1 MLFGSFGQLNNALG
15 STIVLWY
22 GANLVIQGD
31 LSVGQLI
38 AFNML
43 SGRVLGPIMGL
54 INLWPQIQLAKLG
67 LDRLNDIYDMRTES
81 SRNRNYSV
89 QLTDVEGHVK
99 FDKVFFRYGSGS
111 TESYVLSDINLDI
124 SPGQKVAIVGRSGAG
139 KTTLVKLIPRL
150 FDPTEGC
157 VTLDDT
163 DLREFDP
170 GWLRRQ
176 VGMVLQEPVMF
187 NATIAENI
195 ALGVKDV
202 DMDRLM
208 EVSKLAYAHDF
219 IKDLPM
225 GYETKIREQGVGLS
239 GGQRQRLSIA
249 RALYGDPKIII
260 FDEATNALDT
270 ESERAIQEGLDTMLE
285 GKTAFIIA
293 HRVSTVKD
301 ADLILVLDD
310 GNIIEQGTHDTLIVE
325 QGLYYNLSGQQLQVV

>member
-1 MLFGSFGQLNNALG
+1 MLFGSLGQLNNVLG

-22 GANLVIQGD
+22 GANLVLQGD

-54 INLWPQIQLAKLG
+54 INLWPQIQLAKMG

-99 FDKVFFRYGSGS
+99 FDNVFFRYGSGS
-111 TESYVLSDINLDI
+111 TAPYVLSDINLDI

-150 FDPTEGC
+150 FDPTEGS

-195 ALGVKDV
+195 AIGVKDV

-249 RALYGDPKIII
+249 RALYGDPKILI

-301 ADLILVLDD
+301 ADLILVLDE
-310 GNIIEQGTHDTLIVE
+310 GNIVEQGTHDTLIDE
-325 QGLYYNLSGQQLQVV
+325 RGLYYNLSGQQLQVV

>member
-1 MLFGSFGQLNNALG
+1 
-15 STIVLWY
+15 
-22 GANLVIQGD
+22 
-31 LSVGQLI
+31 
-38 AFNML
+38 
-43 SGRVLGPIMGL
+43 
-54 INLWPQIQLAKLG
+54 
-67 LDRLNDIYDMRTES
+67 
-81 SRNRNYSV
+81 
-89 QLTDVEGHVK
+89 
-99 FDKVFFRYGSGS
+99 
-111 TESYVLSDINLDI
+111 
-124 SPGQKVAIVGRSGAG
+124 
-139 KTTLVKLIPRL
+139 
-150 FDPTEGC
+150 
-157 VTLDDT
+157 
-163 DLREFDP
+163 
-170 GWLRRQ
+170 
-176 VGMVLQEPVMF
+176 MVLQEPVMF
-187 NATIAENI
+187 NAPIAENI
-195 ALGVKDV
+195 AMGVKDV

-249 RALYGDPKIII
+249 RALYGDPKILI

-310 GNIIEQGTHDTLIVE
+310 GNIIEQGTHDTLIAE